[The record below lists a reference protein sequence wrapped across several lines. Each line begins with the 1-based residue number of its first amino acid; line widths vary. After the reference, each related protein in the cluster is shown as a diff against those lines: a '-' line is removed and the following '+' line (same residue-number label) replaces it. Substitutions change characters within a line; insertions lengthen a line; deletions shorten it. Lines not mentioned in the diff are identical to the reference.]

1 MIEDRRKHN
10 RIKAPK
16 VQVATYTDL
25 GPLYGKVHDIDPDGM
40 CAKLDV
46 TPLNEEVDV
55 IIRMNKKDLM
65 FRANVIRSERKGE
78 QVFVAMLFDWNRTS
92 VTSKYYLQ
100 KYLEQ

>member
-46 TPLNEEVDV
+46 TPLNEKVDV
-55 IIRMNKKDLM
+55 TIRVNKKDLT

-78 QVFVAMLFDWNRTS
+78 QVFVAMLFDWDRTPIE
-92 VTSKYYLQ
+92 SKNDLNIYLG
-100 KYLEQ
+100 K

>member
-10 RIKAPK
+10 RIKAPN
-16 VQVATYTDL
+16 VQIATYTEL
-25 GPLYGKVHDIDPDGM
+25 GPLYGKIHDIDPDGI
-40 CAKLDV
+40 CVTLDA
-46 TPLNEEVDV
+46 TPEDNPID
-55 IIRMNKKDLM
+55 IIVRMNKKDLQ
-65 FRANVIRSERKGE
+65 FRANIIRSQREGD

>member
-1 MIEDRRKHN
+1 MIEERRKHQ
-10 RIKAPK
+10 RSKAPK

-55 IIRMNKKDLM
+55 TIRINKKDLM
-65 FRANVIRSERKGE
+65 FRANIIRSERKGE
-78 QVFVAMLFDWNRTS
+78 QVFVAMLFDWDRS
-92 VTSKYYLQ
+92 PIESKNYLNI
-100 KYLEQ
+100 YLGK